1 MNEYNHH
8 RIIDVVASGLHL
20 NRQTIKTLKDASTF
34 ADDIKA
40 EFSYFFYHFYYD
52 LRLKDSN
59 TLVLS
64 NVNKHY
70 NYNQS
75 VASMNHCGEKEAS
88 LYILNNWDPS
98 FDEKEFFSSIN
109 GRKRSDH
116 GDFLD
121 IGNQSDNVAFLHA
134 MAAKEESVE
143 TAQEKFEE
151 HLKNCFSEY
160 LFLTNEED
168 ALFMLGIALH
178 GIMDSFTP
186 SHTNFQ
192 KYTEQDMALHAQGD
206 VIRILDGKDK
216 FEFDPGQFDEEKWY
230 VQFGFKEIIAKGYD
244 SNNYINPI
252 EYEMLRIF
260 LVLSN
265 ITYKSTGKEL
275 DETEIDKLWKSLHNK
290 TKNEINKVLNDNY
303 YSGLKASI
311 FSEAAIFVLKEIYT
325 YLCKERENC
334 KKGRYVYYKEK
345 VDSIIT
351 TALNIWKGIYEG
363 KYEGTKILLYDKYD
377 VHDLII
383 KHTNLNLYSKENE
396 KVKEY
401 REQMAIEKAN
411 RYNYMVY

>member
-8 RIIDVVASGLHL
+8 RIIDVVASSLHL
-20 NRQTIKTLKDASTF
+20 GQQTIKTLKDASTF

-75 VASMNHCGEKEAS
+75 VVSMSHCGEKESS
-88 LYILNNWDPS
+88 LYVLNNWDPS

-109 GRKRSDH
+109 GRNKSNH

-134 MAAKEESVE
+134 MAAKDENIKK
-143 TAQEKFEE
+143 AQEKFED
-151 HLKNCFSEY
+151 HLKYCFSAY
-160 LFLTNEED
+160 LFLANEID
-168 ALFMLGIALH
+168 ALFILGIGLH

-216 FEFDPGQFDEEKWY
+216 FEFDPGQFNEEKWY

-244 SNNYINPI
+244 SDNYINPI
-252 EYEMLRIF
+252 EFEMLRIF
-260 LVLSN
+260 LILSN
-265 ITYKSTGKEL
+265 VTFKSTGKEL
-275 DETEIDKLWKSLHNK
+275 DDEEIDELWKTLHNK
-290 TKNEINKVLNDNY
+290 TKTEINKILNDNY
-303 YSGLKASI
+303 CSGLKACI
-311 FSEAAIFVLKEIYT
+311 FSEASIYVLGEIYKF
-325 YLCKERENC
+325 LSKAREICKEQGYNYYSEN
-334 KKGRYVYYKEK
+334 KADVISK
-345 VDSIIT
+345 
-351 TALNIWKGIYEG
+351 ALNTWKDIYEG
-363 KYEGTKILLYDKYD
+363 EKLLYGKYN
-377 VHDLII
+377 VHELILE
-383 KHTNLNLYSKENE
+383 HTNLNLYSKENE
-396 KVKEY
+396 IVNEY
-401 REQMAIEKAN
+401 RKQMAIDKAN
-411 RYNYMVY
+411 QYNCFMY